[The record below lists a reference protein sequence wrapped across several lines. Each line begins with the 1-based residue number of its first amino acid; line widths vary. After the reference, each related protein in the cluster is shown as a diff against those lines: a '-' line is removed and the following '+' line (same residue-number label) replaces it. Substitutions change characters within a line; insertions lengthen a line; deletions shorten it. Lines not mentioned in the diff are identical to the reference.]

1 MRTIITASLA
11 LLLGGC
17 AVAPTAQAVVSPAA
31 TAAAPAAQVSI
42 SPAATTAAITALAS
56 SEAAALTFMREEEK
70 LARDVYLTLAETWSL
85 PVFTNIAASEQ
96 SHMDA
101 LKTLLERY
109 GLADPAAGKAQGE
122 FTNPDLQALYTQ
134 LVARGETSLPEALA
148 VGAAI
153 EEIDILD
160 LQKRATASTPADIAR
175 VYQQLLQGSC
185 NHLRSFVSQW
195 EAQAS
200 ATYTPQYLDT
210 ASYQA
215 IMAGARSN
223 GNGGGGNGGGGNGGG
238 GNRP

>member
-11 LLLGGC
+11 LLLSSC
-17 AVAPTAQAVVSPAA
+17 AVAPTAEAVVSP
-31 TAAAPAAQVSI
+31 TTPAAASAVQVSVPSVVPGEGPAAL
-42 SPAATTAAITALAS
+42 AA

-96 SHMDA
+96 THMDA
-101 LKTLLERY
+101 LKTLLDRY
-109 GLADPAAGKAQGE
+109 GLPDPAATTAQGE
-122 FTNPDLQALYTQ
+122 FTDPELQALYTQ
-134 LVARGETSLPEALA
+134 LVTRGETSLPEALA

-160 LQKRATASTPADIAR
+160 LQERTTANTPTDIVR
-175 VYQQLLQGSC
+175 VYQQLLQGSY
-185 NHLRSFVSQW
+185 NHLRAFVGQW
-195 EAQAS
+195 ETQTG
-200 ATYTPQYLDT
+200 ATYAPQYLDA

-223 GNGGGGNGGGGNGGG
+223 GNGNGGGGNGGG